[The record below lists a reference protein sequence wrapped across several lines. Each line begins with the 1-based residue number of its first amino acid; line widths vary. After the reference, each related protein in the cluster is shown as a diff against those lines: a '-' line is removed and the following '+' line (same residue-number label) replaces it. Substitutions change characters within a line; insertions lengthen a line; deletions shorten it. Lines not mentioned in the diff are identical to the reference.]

1 MESRTL
7 QIFRNIDFKKYFGMN
22 LASTSANSVASLV
35 IVWYVFTVT
44 QSPLDVALVG
54 IAETVSAVILSL
66 PAGVWI
72 DRYNRI
78 WILVISNIARAICVT
93 FLIIFSL
100 IYGFNLI
107 VIIILL
113 FAWNGA
119 AEVFRSGNHAILPD
133 MISRYRL
140 ADANGIVRTGT
151 NLFSSASNA
160 IGGTLIVVVGASFA
174 LSYVSVGFFVA
185 LLFSIFLFGSAG
197 NANMRKAERI
207 TVKKNGFTEIRE
219 GFAWLLSERGLFW
232 LTFSSLPFNFFFT
245 ISYYFLVVYV
255 VNAVHSGSFVY
266 GAILAAYAIGYS
278 IGSPIVG
285 RTKWALKYPGR
296 IWELLYGAVIG
307 TAIILMG
314 VFPIS
319 YLAILFSSAMGLA
332 VGFAGNVWLTASQN
346 IVPERFRGRY
356 FAIDGLISFIGGPPA
371 VAAGGVLVLSLGII
385 HTFEISGII
394 MLISA
399 LGFSLIKS
407 LWNLDGTGVKDT
419 ESTFSE

>member
-1 MESRTL
+1 MAGKTL
-7 QIFRNIDFKKYFGMN
+7 EIFKNAGFQKYFGMN

-44 QSPLDVALVG
+44 QSTLDVAFVG

-78 WILVISNIARAICVT
+78 LLLVISNVVRTLSVT
-93 FLIIFSL
+93 LLIIFSL
-100 IYGFNLI
+100 VYGFNLI
-107 VIIILL
+107 AIIILL

-119 AEVFRSGNHAILPD
+119 AEVFRSGNHSILPD
-133 MISRYRL
+133 LISKDRL
-140 ADANGIVRTGT
+140 AGANGVIRTGT
-151 NLFSSASNA
+151 NLLTSASNA
-160 IGGTLIVVVGASFA
+160 IGGTLIIVVGASFA
-174 LSYVSVGFFVA
+174 LSYVSAGFFVA
-185 LLFSIFLFGSAG
+185 LLFSVLLLDSAG
-197 NANMRKAERI
+197 NANKGKTERVAE
-207 TVKKNGFTEIRE
+207 KKNGLTEIRE
-219 GFAWLLSERGLFW
+219 GFSWLISERGLFW

-255 VNAVHSGSFVY
+255 INGIHSGSFIY
-266 GAILAAYAIGYS
+266 GAILAAFTIGYS

-296 IWELLYGAVIG
+296 VWELLYGAGIG
-307 TAIILMG
+307 LAILLMG

-319 YLAILFSSAMGLA
+319 FLAILFSSGMGLA

-346 IVPERFRGRY
+346 IVPETFRGRY
-356 FAIDGLISFIGGPPA
+356 FAIDGLLSFIGGPPA
-371 VAAGGVLVLSLGII
+371 VAVGGILVLSFGII
-385 HTFEISGII
+385 RVFELSGLV

-399 LGFSLIKS
+399 FGFSLIKS
-407 LWNLDGTGVKDT
+407 LWNLDGTGH
-419 ESTFSE
+419 